1 MLEILTSW
9 ITLLESSDKL
19 NFVDK
24 GLQFMGKEINNDNR
38 CDWLMKD
45 DGLLK
50 LSYESLKT
58 SYKDPEVMLIE
69 YDDLIDK
76 PVNTMYN
83 VYEFLDIPPH
93 KHDLNNIVNDYLPH
107 DGMLGL
113 ENLHVVKK
121 KLSKTSKDPKDVLS
135 DYVIEKYSNMEFWR

>member
-19 NFVDK
+19 NFVDR

-69 YDDLIDK
+69 YDDLID
-76 PVNTMYN
+76 
-83 VYEFLDIPPH
+83 
-93 KHDLNNIVNDYLPH
+93 
-107 DGMLGL
+107 
-113 ENLHVVKK
+113 
-121 KLSKTSKDPKDVLS
+121 LSL
-135 DYVIEKYSNMEFWR
+135 IHI